1 MALLE
6 VSDLRVSFRSQ
17 DGLVRAVDGVDFT
30 LERGQTLA
38 LVGESGS
45 GKSVTSLALMSLLP
59 SPPAVVEGG
68 PVVFDGISLL
78 EAPESKRRALRGDRM
93 AMIFQDPMTA
103 LNPFLTVG
111 RQMTEVLEVHRGQ
124 KGGLAYDAAVRGLY
138 DVGLAD
144 PERAF
149 HQYPHEFSGGMRQR
163 VMIAMS
169 LLLEPSLIIA
179 DEPTTGLD
187 VTVQAQILAL
197 LSERAQRSEAAVL
210 LITHDLGVV
219 AGSADRVAVMYA
231 GRIIE
236 HGPVDEIFARP
247 KHPYT
252 QGLIRSIPRMDSDRR
267 AQLTAIPGQPP
278 DPARLPPGCP
288 FRPRCPVA
296 VDRCASLRPVLTEVA
311 ADHRA
316 ACWEASP

>member
-6 VSDLRVSFRSQ
+6 VNDLRVSFRSQ

-45 GKSVTSLALMSLLP
+45 GKSVTSLALMGLLP
-59 SPPAVVEGG
+59 SPPAVVGGG
-68 PVVFDGISLL
+68 PVLFEGISLL
-78 EAPESKRRALRGDRM
+78 EAPEAKRRSLRGDRM
-93 AMIFQDPMTA
+93 SMIFQDPMTA

-111 RQMTEVLEVHRGQ
+111 RQMTEVLEVHRGR
-124 KGGLAYDAAVRGLY
+124 KGGLARDASVRMLY
-138 DVGLAD
+138 DVGIPD

-149 HQYPHEFSGGMRQR
+149 HHYPHEFSGGMRQR

-197 LSERAQRSEAAVL
+197 LRERAKRSEAAVL

-219 AGSADRVAVMYA
+219 AGTADRVAVMYA
-231 GRIIE
+231 GRIVE

-247 KHPYT
+247 QHPYT
-252 QGLIRSIPRMDSDRR
+252 QGLVRSIPRMDSDRR
-267 AQLTAIPGQPP
+267 ALLTAIPGQPP

-288 FRPRCPVA
+288 FRPRCPAA
-296 VDRCASLRPVLTEVA
+296 VERCGTVRPILTEVA
-311 ADHRA
+311 TGHLA
-316 ACWEASP
+316 ACWEVRP

>member
-6 VSDLRVSFRSQ
+6 VNDLRVSFRSQ
-17 DGLVRAVDGVDFT
+17 DGLVHAVDGVDFT

-45 GKSVTSLALMSLLP
+45 GKSVTSLALMGLLP

-78 EAPESKRRALRGDRM
+78 DAPEAKRRSLRGDRM

-138 DVGLAD
+138 EVGLGD

-197 LSERAQRSEAAVL
+197 LSERAKRSEAAVL

-231 GRIIE
+231 GRIVE

-296 VDRCASLRPVLTEVA
+296 VDRCGSLRPSLTEVA

-316 ACWEASP
+316 ACWEARP